1 MRQEKE
7 RAQAAAAAARSRL
20 QQAHSNSSQ
29 HQYTAAS
36 SAHKRKREEE
46 REAATPTK
54 SKKKKMISTT
64 STKES
69 KKDTKLY
76 CICKTPYDE
85 TKYGRRMSAALPL
98 LCVSAHSHT
107 YTLLFLCQGSTLAVT
122 YAPTGIMENV
132 WASRKRR
139 PRRWTTTS
147 VWSAKRVRRAAR
159 RSSTASARPPMT
171 SPSKCSQG
179 ARLLFTNCASDPA
192 TRVLVGFFK
201 ELLLLTRK
209 LLQLCAGRFS
219 FC

>member
-7 RAQAAAAAARSRL
+7 RAQAAAAAAAARSRL

-29 HQYTAAS
+29 HHYAAAG

-64 STKES
+64 TVKES

-85 TKYGRRMSAALPL
+85 TKYGSQLSAALTRCLCPDTHL
-98 LCVSAHSHT
+98 LS
-107 YTLLFLCQGSTLAVT
+107 LCEGSTSAVT
-122 YAPTGIMENV
+122 CAPTGITGSV

-147 VWSAKRVRRAAR
+147 VWSVKRVRRAAR
-159 RSSTASARPPMT
+159 KSSTASVRLPTT
-171 SPSKCSQG
+171 SPSKC
-179 ARLLFTNCASDPA
+179 LEEI
-192 TRVLVGFFK
+192 V
-201 ELLLLTRK
+201 
-209 LLQLCAGRFS
+209 
-219 FC
+219 